1 MDKEIVRIKAN
12 TLIDQMIRIK
22 DNHRDILTMT
32 EIDAI
37 NDMCNLVSHNI
48 DRLEVE

>member
-12 TLIDQMIRIK
+12 MLIDQMIRIK